1 MWAAVGLVTVS
12 QQTSP
17 INIFEQLSA
26 VQRRK
31 IQAYAG
37 GPANVHAVML
47 QAWFSNAGKVYIGDS
62 PAMTKAGV
70 DLSNVLVAPG
80 SNQPASFSM
89 ALVASPNGVG
99 FDSIYLMVDA
109 ANDGVLVTV
118 EVA

>member
-17 INIFEQLSA
+17 VQVFGLLSA
-26 VQRRK
+26 AQRQK

-47 QAWFSNAGKVYIGDS
+47 QAWKSNAGTVYIGDS
-62 PAMTKAGV
+62 PQMTKAGV

-89 ALVASPNGVG
+89 ALTASPNGVG
-99 FDSIYLMVDA
+99 FDAIYLMVDA

-118 EVA
+118 EVG